1 MKILIFL
8 VLCIFELQAA
18 SLSNIAG
25 KWYAYA
31 EATTN
36 GTMTTETEYLSL
48 NSDNTFSI
56 QLFVSLHKG
65 DAFIKDLRIEG
76 SGIWK
81 RRDDTLVIY
90 IQKVEV
96 PFAKEIYL
104 ISQESLRNLA
114 NDFKY
119 KYESEPLKIIYIQ
132 NLDNASLVTENEKG
146 QITSYRRQ

>member
-1 MKILIFL
+1 MKIFIFL
-8 VLCIFELQAA
+8 VLCVFELRAVP
-18 SLSNIAG
+18 LSTLAG

-31 EATTN
+31 ESTTN
-36 GTMTTETEYLSL
+36 GTATTEKEYLSL

-114 NDFKY
+114 NNFKY

-132 NLDNASLVTENEKG
+132 NLDKESLVTENEKG